1 MRQQSDEL
9 LLVINQLAIL
19 PCDSWEQDL
28 SI

>member
-19 PCDSWEQDL
+19 RGDSWQQDL